1 MNVFVVTKNVR
12 SGRAIIAGA
21 DLREGMA
28 ITGAK
33 ALSNL

>member
-12 SGRAIIAGA
+12 EGRAIISGA
-21 DLREGMA
+21 DLRVGTA

-33 ALSNL
+33 ALSDL